1 MIGWTPAT
9 IHPLASGRVMAF
21 TELMRDG
28 LLVRTGKGVTEASTY
43 VIAKQART
51 EADALTRLE
60 LDKPFLI
67 RIAQMD
73 GKI

>member
-1 MIGWTPAT
+1 
-9 IHPLASGRVMAF
+9 MAF